1 MVARFATLTHFK
13 VLGKKTVR
21 VTFILKDGTHGTE
34 QLRVEVADER
44 HGDAVAPHE
53 DTSDEHLRILV
64 VREVVKRT
72 RC

>member
-34 QLRVEVADER
+34 QLRVEVCYFDM
-44 HGDAVAPHE
+44 GIM
-53 DTSDEHLRILV
+53 SDMGMQ
-64 VREVVKRT
+64 
-72 RC
+72 